1 MALGEEFLS
10 ELRMRTDIENL
21 ISSYV
26 VLKRRG
32 KTLVGLC
39 PFHNEKTPSF
49 TVYPESQSFYCFGCG
64 SGGDAVTFLRKI
76 ENLDYIDAVKALADK
91 AGMTMPDEG
100 GYDKTISDKRRRILE
115 ANRAAA
121 RYFHSCLMA
130 PEGREALEYLLRRG
144 LTKKTIA
151 SFGLGFAPNSW
162 HSLIDHMRSLGFTRQ
177 ELVSANLANE
187 SIKNDRK
194 NVYDNFRNRLMF
206 PVIDIRGNVVAFGGR
221 VLDDSK
227 PKYINTSDTLVYK
240 KGQGIFALNLAK
252 NGNSD
257 RKLILAE
264 GYMDVIA
271 LHQAGFT
278 NAVACLGTALTK
290 EQAGIIARYAD
301 EVILSYDNDG
311 PGQAAATR
319 AIQIFSK
326 TGIKIR
332 VLSLSGGKD
341 PDEIIKNHGPERF
354 RALLQGAANDTE
366 YKILKARNKY
376 DVSTDDGK
384 VSFLNEATDVLSY
397 ISNSIEREVYAS
409 RLSGELN
416 ISKEAILREAE
427 RKYKANRR
435 KSEKAQFRQIQR
447 DSQPSNDP
455 VNPDR
460 AKSPLGAKAEDVLLA
475 TIMKNPD
482 FLEKIDDIQPEEF
495 ITSFNAHVFAFLR
508 DRIKQDLPLDLS
520 YFSGSFTPEEMGRI
534 ALLQTMSFTVSNT
547 VAECSDCIKTIR
559 REKANMIK
567 VDPAGASDE
576 EFLKLF
582 QNKTKD
588 T

>member
-76 ENLDYIDAVKALADK
+76 ENLDYIDAIKALADK
-91 AGMTMPDEG
+91 VGMTMPDEG

-252 NGNSD
+252 NGNSE

-311 PGQAAATR
+311 AGQAAANR

-384 VSFLNEATDVLSY
+384 VSFLNEATDVLSF

-495 ITSFNAHVFAFLR
+495 ITSFNARVFAFLR
-508 DRIKQDLPLDLS
+508 DRIKQNLPLDLS

>member
-1 MALGEEFLS
+1 MVLGEEFLS

-91 AGMTMPDEG
+91 AGMTMPDES

-311 PGQAAATR
+311 AGQAAATR

-384 VSFLNEATDVLSY
+384 VSFLNEATDVLSF

-416 ISKEAILREAE
+416 ISKDAILREAE
-427 RKYKANRR
+427 RKYKANRIR
-435 KSEKAQFRQIQR
+435 NEKAQFRQIQKE
-447 DSQPSNDP
+447 SQPANDP
-455 VNPDR
+455 INPDR
-460 AKSPLGAKAEDVLLA
+460 TKSPLGAKAEDVLLA

-495 ITSFNAHVFAFLR
+495 ITSFNARVFVFLR
-508 DRIKQDLPLDLS
+508 DRIKQNLPLDLS

-567 VDPAGASDE
+567 VDPAKASDE

>member
-252 NGNSD
+252 NGNSE

-311 PGQAAATR
+311 AGQAAANR

-384 VSFLNEATDVLSY
+384 VSFLNEATDVLSF

-495 ITSFNAHVFAFLR
+495 ITSFNARVFAFLR
-508 DRIKQDLPLDLS
+508 DRIKQNLPLDLS

>member
-49 TVYPESQSFYCFGCG
+49 TVYSESQSFYCFGCG

-252 NGNSD
+252 NGNSE

-311 PGQAAATR
+311 AGQAAATR

-384 VSFLNEATDVLSY
+384 VSFLNEATDVLSF

-460 AKSPLGAKAEDVLLA
+460 TKSPLGAKAEDVLLA

-495 ITSFNAHVFAFLR
+495 ITSFNARVFAFLR
-508 DRIKQDLPLDLS
+508 DRIKQNLPLDLS

-582 QNKTKD
+582 QNKTQD

>member
-194 NVYDNFRNRLMF
+194 NVYDNFRKRLMF

-252 NGNSD
+252 NGNSE

-311 PGQAAATR
+311 AGQAAATR

-376 DVSTDDGK
+376 DVSTYLGQD
-384 VSFLNEATDVLSY
+384 VSQAPSKQFAV
-397 ISNSIEREVYAS
+397 
-409 RLSGELN
+409 N
-416 ISKEAILREAE
+416 IQLR
-427 RKYKANRR
+427 
-435 KSEKAQFRQIQR
+435 
-447 DSQPSNDP
+447 
-455 VNPDR
+455 
-460 AKSPLGAKAEDVLLA
+460 
-475 TIMKNPD
+475 M
-482 FLEKIDDIQPEEF
+482 
-495 ITSFNAHVFAFLR
+495 
-508 DRIKQDLPLDLS
+508 
-520 YFSGSFTPEEMGRI
+520 
-534 ALLQTMSFTVSNT
+534 
-547 VAECSDCIKTIR
+547 
-559 REKANMIK
+559 
-567 VDPAGASDE
+567 
-576 EFLKLF
+576 
-582 QNKTKD
+582 
-588 T
+588 

>member
-49 TVYPESQSFYCFGCG
+49 TVYSESQSFYCFGCG

-252 NGNSD
+252 NGNSE

-271 LHQAGFT
+271 LHQAGF
-278 NAVACLGTALTK
+278 NQC
-290 EQAGIIARYAD
+290 R
-301 EVILSYDNDG
+301 
-311 PGQAAATR
+311 
-319 AIQIFSK
+319 
-326 TGIKIR
+326 
-332 VLSLSGGKD
+332 SLSR
-341 PDEIIKNHGPERF
+341 NRS
-354 RALLQGAANDTE
+354 
-366 YKILKARNKY
+366 YKGTSWDY
-376 DVSTDDGK
+376 SK
-384 VSFLNEATDVLSY
+384 VC
-397 ISNSIEREVYAS
+397 R
-409 RLSGELN
+409 
-416 ISKEAILREAE
+416 
-427 RKYKANRR
+427 
-435 KSEKAQFRQIQR
+435 
-447 DSQPSNDP
+447 
-455 VNPDR
+455 
-460 AKSPLGAKAEDVLLA
+460 
-475 TIMKNPD
+475 
-482 FLEKIDDIQPEEF
+482 
-495 ITSFNAHVFAFLR
+495 
-508 DRIKQDLPLDLS
+508 
-520 YFSGSFTPEEMGRI
+520 
-534 ALLQTMSFTVSNT
+534 
-547 VAECSDCIKTIR
+547 
-559 REKANMIK
+559 
-567 VDPAGASDE
+567 
-576 EFLKLF
+576 
-582 QNKTKD
+582 
-588 T
+588 

>member
-100 GYDKTISDKRRRILE
+100 GYDKTISGKRRRILE

-311 PGQAAATR
+311 AGQAAANR

-384 VSFLNEATDVLSY
+384 VSFLNEATDVLSFV
-397 ISNSIEREVYAS
+397 SNSIEREVYAS

-435 KSEKAQFRQIQR
+435 KSEKAQFRQIQK
-447 DSQPSNDP
+447 DSQPANDP
-455 VNPDR
+455 INPDR

-495 ITSFNAHVFAFLR
+495 ITSFNARVFAFLR
-508 DRIKQDLPLDLS
+508 DRIKQNLPLDLS

>member
-10 ELRMRTDIENL
+10 ELKMRTNIESL

-32 KTLVGLC
+32 RTLVGLC

-49 TVYPESQSFYCFGCG
+49 TVYPESQSFCCFGCG
-64 SGGDAVTFLRKI
+64 SGGDAITFMMKI

-311 PGQAAATR
+311 AGQAAATR

-366 YKILKARNKY
+366 YKILKARDKY
-376 DVSTDDGK
+376 DISTDDGK
-384 VSFLNEATDVLSY
+384 LSFLNEVTDILSLL
-397 ISNSIEREVYAS
+397 SNPIEREVYAA
-409 RLSGELN
+409 RIAEEMNVTQILSVVE
-416 ISKEAILREAE
+416 K
-427 RKYKANRR
+427 KYRSNRR
-435 KSEKAQFRQIQR
+435 KSEKAHFRQIQKE
-447 DSQPSNDP
+447 SLPTNDP
-455 VNPDR
+455 INPDR

-482 FLEKIDDIQPEEF
+482 FLEKIEDIQPEEF
-495 ITSFNAHVFAFLR
+495 ITSFNARVFSFLR
-508 DRIKQDLPLDLS
+508 DRIKQNLPLDLC
-520 YFSGSFTPEEMGRI
+520 YFSGSFTPEEMGR
-534 ALLQTMSFTVSNT
+534 LSYLQTMSFTVSNT

-567 VDPAGASDE
+567 VDPAATNDE

>member
-194 NVYDNFRNRLMF
+194 NVYDNFRKRLMF

-252 NGNSD
+252 NGNSE

-311 PGQAAATR
+311 AGQAAANR

-384 VSFLNEATDVLSY
+384 VSFLNEATDVLSF

-495 ITSFNAHVFAFLR
+495 ITSFNARVFAFLR
-508 DRIKQDLPLDLS
+508 DRIKQNLPLDLS

>member
-311 PGQAAATR
+311 AGQAAANR

-384 VSFLNEATDVLSY
+384 VSFLNEATDVLSF

-455 VNPDR
+455 INPDR
-460 AKSPLGAKAEDVLLA
+460 AKSPLGAKAEDILLA

-495 ITSFNAHVFAFLR
+495 ITSFNARVFAFLR
-508 DRIKQDLPLDLS
+508 DRIKQNLPLDLS

>member
-252 NGNSD
+252 NGNSE

-311 PGQAAATR
+311 AGQAAANR

-384 VSFLNEATDVLSY
+384 VSFLNEATDVLSF

-455 VNPDR
+455 INPDR
-460 AKSPLGAKAEDVLLA
+460 TKSPLGAKAEDVLLA

-495 ITSFNAHVFAFLR
+495 ITSFNARVFAFLR
-508 DRIKQDLPLDLS
+508 DRIKQNLPLDLS

>member
-10 ELRMRTDIENL
+10 ELRMRTDIESL

-49 TVYPESQSFYCFGCG
+49 TVYTESQSFYCFGCG
-64 SGGDAVTFLRKI
+64 AGGDAVTFLRKI
-76 ENLDYIDAVKALADK
+76 ENLDYIDAVKALADR

-100 GYDKTISDKRRRILE
+100 GYDKTLSDKRRRILE

-121 RYFHSCLMA
+121 RYFHACLMS
-130 PEGREALEYLLRRG
+130 EQGSEALEYLLRRG

-151 SFGLGFAPNSW
+151 SFGLGYAPNSW

-177 ELVSANLANE
+177 ELISANLANE
-187 SIKNDRK
+187 SVKNDRR

-252 NGNSD
+252 NGNTE

-311 PGQAAATR
+311 AGQAAANR

-366 YKILKARNKY
+366 YKILKAKNKY
-376 DVSTDDGK
+376 DISTDDGK
-384 VSFLNEATDVLSY
+384 VSFLNEATDVLSF
-397 ISNSIEREVYAS
+397 ISNAIEREVYAS
-409 RLSGELN
+409 RLSQELN
-416 ISKEAILREAE
+416 ISKDAILREAE
-427 RKYKANRR
+427 RKYRANRR
-435 KSEKAQFRQIQR
+435 KSEKAHFKQIQR
-447 DSQPSNDP
+447 DSLPTKDE

-482 FLEKIDDIQPEEF
+482 FLGKIEDIQPEEF
-495 ITSFNAHVFAFLR
+495 ITSFNARVFAFLR
-508 DRIKQDLPLDLS
+508 DRIRQNLPLDLS
-520 YFSGSFTPEEMGRI
+520 YFSGAFTPEEMGRI

-567 VDPAGASDE
+567 VDPASASDE
-576 EFLKLF
+576 EFLRLF

>member
-121 RYFHSCLMA
+121 RYFHSCLMS

-311 PGQAAATR
+311 AGQAAATR

-384 VSFLNEATDVLSY
+384 VSFLNEATDVLSF

-416 ISKEAILREAE
+416 ISKDAILREAE

-435 KSEKAQFRQIQR
+435 RNEKAQFRQIQKE
-447 DSQPSNDP
+447 SQPANDP
-455 VNPDR
+455 INPDR
-460 AKSPLGAKAEDVLLA
+460 TKSPLGAKAEDVLLA

-495 ITSFNAHVFAFLR
+495 ITSFNARVFAFLR
-508 DRIKQDLPLDLS
+508 DRIKQNLPLDLS

-567 VDPAGASDE
+567 VDPAKASDE
-576 EFLKLF
+576 EFLRLF

>member
-162 HSLIDHMRSLGFTRQ
+162 HSLIDRMRSLGFTRQ

-311 PGQAAATR
+311 AGQAAANR

-384 VSFLNEATDVLSY
+384 VSFLNEATDVLSF

-495 ITSFNAHVFAFLR
+495 ITSFNARVFAFLR
-508 DRIKQDLPLDLS
+508 DRIKQNLPLDLS

>member
-252 NGNSD
+252 NGNSE

-311 PGQAAATR
+311 AGQAAANR

-384 VSFLNEATDVLSY
+384 VSFLNEATDVLSF

-455 VNPDR
+455 INPDR

-495 ITSFNAHVFAFLR
+495 ITSFNARVFAFLR
-508 DRIKQDLPLDLS
+508 DRIKQNLPLDLS
-520 YFSGSFTPEEMGRI
+520 YFSGSFTPEEMGKI

>member
-311 PGQAAATR
+311 AGQAAATR

-384 VSFLNEATDVLSY
+384 VSFLNEATDVLSF

-460 AKSPLGAKAEDVLLA
+460 TKSPLGAKAEDVLLA

-495 ITSFNAHVFAFLR
+495 ITSFNARVFAFLR
-508 DRIKQDLPLDLS
+508 DRIKQNLPLDLS

>member
-121 RYFHSCLMA
+121 RYFHSRLMA
-130 PEGREALEYLLRRG
+130 PEGMEALEYLLKRG

-162 HSLIDHMRSLGFTRQ
+162 HSLIDHMRSLGFTMQ

-187 SIKNDRK
+187 SIKNDKK

-311 PGQAAATR
+311 PGQDAANR

-354 RALLQGAANDTE
+354 RALLQEAANDTE
-366 YKILKARNKY
+366 YKILKVRNKY

-384 VSFLNEATDVLSY
+384 VSFLNEATDVLSF

-409 RLSGELN
+409 KLSGELN

-435 KSEKAQFRQIQR
+435 KSEKVQFRQIQR
-447 DSQPSNDP
+447 DLQPSNDP

-495 ITSFNAHVFAFLR
+495 ITSFNARVFVFLR
-508 DRIKQDLPLDLS
+508 DRIKQNLPLDLS

-567 VDPAGASDE
+567 VDPAGISDE
-576 EFLKLF
+576 DFLKLF

>member
-10 ELRMRTDIENL
+10 ELKMRTDIESL

-32 KTLVGLC
+32 RTLVGLC

-49 TVYPESQSFYCFGCG
+49 TVYPESQSFCCFGCG
-64 SGGDAVTFLRKI
+64 SGGDAITFMMKI

-311 PGQAAATR
+311 AGQAAATR

-366 YKILKARNKY
+366 YKILKARDKY

-384 VSFLNEATDVLSY
+384 LSFLNEVTDILSLL
-397 ISNSIEREVYAS
+397 SNPIEREVYAA
-409 RLSGELN
+409 RIAEEMNVTQILSVVE
-416 ISKEAILREAE
+416 K
-427 RKYKANRR
+427 KYRSNRR
-435 KSEKAQFRQIQR
+435 KSEKAQFRQIQKE
-447 DSQPSNDP
+447 SLPTNDP
-455 VNPDR
+455 INPDR

-482 FLEKIDDIQPEEF
+482 FLEKIEDIQPEEF
-495 ITSFNAHVFAFLR
+495 ITSFNARVFSFLR
-508 DRIKQDLPLDLS
+508 DRIKQNLPLDLC
-520 YFSGSFTPEEMGRI
+520 YFSGSFTPEEMGR
-534 ALLQTMSFTVSNT
+534 LSYLQTMSFTVSNT

-567 VDPAGASDE
+567 VDPAATNDE

>member
-76 ENLDYIDAVKALADK
+76 ENLDYIDAVKTLADK

-311 PGQAAATR
+311 AGQAAATR

-495 ITSFNAHVFAFLR
+495 ITSFNARVFAFLR

-567 VDPAGASDE
+567 VDPAGVSDE

>member
-252 NGNSD
+252 NGNSE

-311 PGQAAATR
+311 AGQAAATR

-495 ITSFNAHVFAFLR
+495 ITSFNARVFAFLR
-508 DRIKQDLPLDLS
+508 DRIKQNLPLDLS

>member
-49 TVYPESQSFYCFGCG
+49 TVYSESQSFYCFGCG

-252 NGNSD
+252 NGNSE

-311 PGQAAATR
+311 AGQAAATR

-384 VSFLNEATDVLSY
+384 VSFLNEATDVLSF

-416 ISKEAILREAE
+416 ISKEAILCEAE

-460 AKSPLGAKAEDVLLA
+460 TKSPLGAKAEDVLLA

-495 ITSFNAHVFAFLR
+495 ITSFNARVFAFLR
-508 DRIKQDLPLDLS
+508 DRIKQNLPLDLS

-582 QNKTKD
+582 QNKTQD

>member
-311 PGQAAATR
+311 AGQAAANR

-384 VSFLNEATDVLSY
+384 VSFLNEATDVLSF

-460 AKSPLGAKAEDVLLA
+460 VKSPLGAKAEDVLLA

-495 ITSFNAHVFAFLR
+495 ITSFNARVFAFLR
-508 DRIKQDLPLDLS
+508 DRIKQNLPLDLS

>member
-76 ENLDYIDAVKALADK
+76 ENLDYIDAVKALVDK

-187 SIKNDRK
+187 SIKSDRK

-311 PGQAAATR
+311 AGQAAATR

-384 VSFLNEATDVLSY
+384 VSFLNEATDVLSF

-495 ITSFNAHVFAFLR
+495 ITSFNARVFAFLR
-508 DRIKQDLPLDLS
+508 DRIKQNLPLDLS

>member
-332 VLSLSGGKD
+332 VLSLNGGKD

-447 DSQPSNDP
+447 DSRPSNDP

-495 ITSFNAHVFAFLR
+495 ITSFNARVFAFLR
-508 DRIKQDLPLDLS
+508 DRIKQNLPLDLS

>member
-76 ENLDYIDAVKALADK
+76 ENLDYIDAVKTLADK

-100 GYDKTISDKRRRILE
+100 GYDKTISDKRRHILE

-311 PGQAAATR
+311 AGQAAATR

-384 VSFLNEATDVLSY
+384 VSFLNEATDVLSF

-495 ITSFNAHVFAFLR
+495 ITSFNARVFAFLR
-508 DRIKQDLPLDLS
+508 DRIKQNLPLDLS

>member
-10 ELRMRTDIENL
+10 ELKMRTDIENL

-49 TVYPESQSFYCFGCG
+49 TVYPESQSFCCFGCG
-64 SGGDAVTFLRKI
+64 SGGDAITFMMKI

-187 SIKNDRK
+187 SMKNDRK

-252 NGNSD
+252 NGNSE

-311 PGQAAATR
+311 AGQAATTR

-376 DVSTDDGK
+376 DVSTADGK
-384 VSFLNEATDVLSY
+384 LSFLNEVTDILSLL
-397 ISNSIEREVYAS
+397 SNPIEREVYAA
-409 RLSGELN
+409 RIAEEMNVTQILSVVE
-416 ISKEAILREAE
+416 K
-427 RKYKANRR
+427 KYRSNRR
-435 KSEKAQFRQIQR
+435 KSENAQFRQIQKE
-447 DSQPSNDP
+447 SQPTNDP
-455 VNPDR
+455 INPDR

-495 ITSFNAHVFAFLR
+495 ITSFNARVFAFLR
-508 DRIKQDLPLDLS
+508 DRIKQNLPLDLC
-520 YFSGSFTPEEMGRI
+520 YFSGSFTSEEMGR
-534 ALLQTMSFTVSNT
+534 LSYLQTMSFTVSNT

-567 VDPAGASDE
+567 VDPAATNDE

>member
-252 NGNSD
+252 NGNSE

-311 PGQAAATR
+311 AGQAAANR

-384 VSFLNEATDVLSY
+384 VSFLNEATDVLSF

-455 VNPDR
+455 INPDR
-460 AKSPLGAKAEDVLLA
+460 AKSPLGAKAEDILLA

-495 ITSFNAHVFAFLR
+495 ITSFNARVFAFLR
-508 DRIKQDLPLDLS
+508 DRIKQNLPLDLS

>member
-252 NGNSD
+252 NGNSE

-311 PGQAAATR
+311 AGQAAANR

-384 VSFLNEATDVLSY
+384 VSFLNEATDVLSF

-455 VNPDR
+455 INPDR

-495 ITSFNAHVFAFLR
+495 ITSFNARVFAFLR
-508 DRIKQDLPLDLS
+508 DRIKQNLPLDLS

>member
-26 VLKRRG
+26 ILKRRG

-311 PGQAAATR
+311 AGQAAANR

-384 VSFLNEATDVLSY
+384 VSFLNEATDVLSF

-460 AKSPLGAKAEDVLLA
+460 TKSPLGAKAEDVLLA

-495 ITSFNAHVFAFLR
+495 ITSFNARVFAFLR
-508 DRIKQDLPLDLS
+508 DRIKQNLPLDLS

>member
-311 PGQAAATR
+311 AGQAAANR

-332 VLSLSGGKD
+332 VLVLSGGKD

-384 VSFLNEATDVLSY
+384 VSFLNEATDVLSF

-416 ISKEAILREAE
+416 ISKDAILREAE

-495 ITSFNAHVFAFLR
+495 ITSFNARVFAFLR
-508 DRIKQDLPLDLS
+508 DRIKQNLPLDLS

>member
-1 MALGEEFLS
+1 MALSEEFLS
-10 ELRMRTDIENL
+10 ELRMRTDIESL

-64 SGGDAVTFLRKI
+64 SGGDGVTFLRKI
-76 ENLDYIDAVKALADK
+76 ESLDYIDAVKMLADK
-91 AGMTMPDEG
+91 AGMTVPDEG
-100 GYDKTISDKRRRILE
+100 GYDNGISEKRRRILE

-130 PEGREALEYLLRRG
+130 EEGREALDYLLRRG
-144 LTKKTIA
+144 LSKKTIA
-151 SFGLGFAPNSW
+151 SFGLGYAPNGW
-162 HSLIDHMRSLGFTRQ
+162 HNLIDHMRSLGFSRQ
-177 ELVSANLANE
+177 ELVFANLANE
-187 SIKNDRK
+187 STRNERK

-240 KGQGIFALNLAK
+240 KGQGIFGLNLAK
-252 NGNSD
+252 NGNSE

-301 EVILSYDNDG
+301 EVILSYDSDG
-311 PGQAAATR
+311 AGQTAANR
-319 AIQIFSK
+319 AIGIFSK

-354 RALLQGAANDTE
+354 RALLTGAANDTE
-366 YKILKARNKY
+366 FKLLKAKEKY
-376 DVSTDDGK
+376 DITTDDGK
-384 VSFLNEATDVLSY
+384 VGFLNEASSILSY
-397 ISNSIEREVYAS
+397 ISNSIEREVYIT
-409 RLSGELN
+409 RLSGELGVA
-416 ISKEAILREAE
+416 KDAIMRETE
-427 RKYKANRR
+427 KKYKANRR
-435 KSEKAQFRQIQR
+435 KSEKAQFKEIQKSVYAP
-447 DSQPSNDP
+447 DDP
-455 VNPDR
+455 VNPER
-460 AKSPLGAKAEDVLLA
+460 SKSPLGAKAEDVLLA
-475 TIMKNPD
+475 TLMNNPD
-482 FLEKIDDIQPEEF
+482 FLGKIDEITPEDF
-495 ITSFNAHVFAFLR
+495 ITSFNAKIFTAVKE
-508 DRIKQDLPLDLS
+508 RIESHLS
-520 YFSGSFTPEEMGRI
+520 LELSFMSGMFTPEEMGKI

-547 VAECSDCIKTIR
+547 VAECNDCIKTIK
-559 REKANMIK
+559 REKAAMVT
-567 VDPAGASDE
+567 VDPASASDE
-576 EFLKLF
+576 EFLQLF
-582 QNKTKD
+582 RKKQKD

>member
-311 PGQAAATR
+311 AGQAAANR

-332 VLSLSGGKD
+332 VLALSGGKD

-384 VSFLNEATDVLSY
+384 VSFLNEATDVLSF

-416 ISKEAILREAE
+416 ISKDAILREAE

-460 AKSPLGAKAEDVLLA
+460 TKSPLGAKAEDVLLA

-495 ITSFNAHVFAFLR
+495 ITSFNARVFAFLR
-508 DRIKQDLPLDLS
+508 DRIKQNLPLDLS

-567 VDPAGASDE
+567 VDPAQASDE

>member
-76 ENLDYIDAVKALADK
+76 ESLDYIDAVKALADK

-252 NGNSD
+252 NGNSE

-384 VSFLNEATDVLSY
+384 VSFLNEATDVLSF

-495 ITSFNAHVFAFLR
+495 ITSFNARVFAFLR
-508 DRIKQDLPLDLS
+508 DRIKQNLPLDLS

>member
-130 PEGREALEYLLRRG
+130 TEGREALEYLLRRG

-311 PGQAAATR
+311 AGQAAATR

-384 VSFLNEATDVLSY
+384 VSFLNEATDVLSF

-416 ISKEAILREAE
+416 ISKDAILREAE

-435 KSEKAQFRQIQR
+435 RNEKAQFRQIQKE
-447 DSQPSNDP
+447 SQPANDP
-455 VNPDR
+455 INPDR
-460 AKSPLGAKAEDVLLA
+460 TKSPLGAKAEDVLLA

-495 ITSFNAHVFAFLR
+495 ITSFNARVFAFLR
-508 DRIKQDLPLDLS
+508 DRIKQNLPLDLS

-567 VDPAGASDE
+567 VDPAKASDE
-576 EFLKLF
+576 EFLRLF

>member
-130 PEGREALEYLLRRG
+130 TEGREALEYLLRRG

-311 PGQAAATR
+311 AGQAAATR

-384 VSFLNEATDVLSY
+384 VSFLNEATDVLSF

-416 ISKEAILREAE
+416 ISKDAILREAE

-435 KSEKAQFRQIQR
+435 RNEKAQFRQIQKE
-447 DSQPSNDP
+447 SQPANDP
-455 VNPDR
+455 INPDR
-460 AKSPLGAKAEDVLLA
+460 TKSPLGAKAEDVLLA

-495 ITSFNAHVFAFLR
+495 ITSFNARVFAFLR
-508 DRIKQDLPLDLS
+508 DRIKQNLPLDLS

-567 VDPAGASDE
+567 VDPAQASDE

>member
-311 PGQAAATR
+311 AGQAAANR

-384 VSFLNEATDVLSY
+384 VSFLNEATDVLSF

-455 VNPDR
+455 INPDR
-460 AKSPLGAKAEDVLLA
+460 TKSPLGAKAEDVLLA

-495 ITSFNAHVFAFLR
+495 ITSFNARVFAFLR
-508 DRIKQDLPLDLS
+508 DRIKQNLPLDLS

>member
-49 TVYPESQSFYCFGCG
+49 TVYSESQSFYCFGCG

-252 NGNSD
+252 NGNSE

-311 PGQAAATR
+311 AGQAAATR

-384 VSFLNEATDVLSY
+384 VSFLNEATDVLSF

-495 ITSFNAHVFAFLR
+495 ITSFNARVFAFLR
-508 DRIKQDLPLDLS
+508 DRIKQNLPLDLS

>member
-194 NVYDNFRNRLMF
+194 NVYDYFRNRLMF
-206 PVIDIRGNVVAFGGR
+206 PVIDIRGNVVAYGGR

-311 PGQAAATR
+311 AGQAAANR

-384 VSFLNEATDVLSY
+384 VSFLNEATDVLSF

-455 VNPDR
+455 INPDR
-460 AKSPLGAKAEDVLLA
+460 AKSPLGAKAEDILLA

-495 ITSFNAHVFAFLR
+495 ITSFNARVFAFLR
-508 DRIKQDLPLDLS
+508 DRIKQNLPLDLS

>member
-76 ENLDYIDAVKALADK
+76 ENLDYIDAVKTLADK

-252 NGNSD
+252 NGNSE

-311 PGQAAATR
+311 AGQAAANR

-384 VSFLNEATDVLSY
+384 VSFLNEATDVLSF

-416 ISKEAILREAE
+416 ISKDAILREAE
-427 RKYKANRR
+427 RKYRANRR
-435 KSEKAQFRQIQR
+435 KSEKAQFRQIQKE
-447 DSQPSNDP
+447 SQPTNDP
-455 VNPDR
+455 INPDR

-495 ITSFNAHVFAFLR
+495 ITSFNARVFAFLR
-508 DRIKQDLPLDLS
+508 DRIKQNLPLDLS